1 MVKVELGDR
10 SYSIII
16 KDGALGDCG
25 HRLKKLGLKGR
36 AALVTNPLVNR
47 LYGRRVKASLKE
59 AGFDTIVIILP
70 DGEEYKT
77 LDTAALVYDGLVDH
91 SIERTSPVV
100 ALGGGVIGDIAG
112 FAAATYLRGV
122 PLIQV
127 PTTLLAQVDSSVGGK
142 TGVNHFKGKNLIGA
156 FYQPEAV
163 FIDPMVLKTLDSR
176 QLRAG
181 MAEVIKYGVIVD
193 ERLFAFLEANAG
205 KMSACGRPLA
215 KAIERSCRIKAGVVS
230 ADEHEGGLRAILN
243 FGHTFGHA
251 IEVVSGYGR
260 YLHGEAVAIGMCMA
274 AELSV
279 ELGLCDG
286 LVAARISALVAAY
299 GLPVHA
305 PDIPVDSI
313 LRSLRLDKKVASG
326 AIRFILPTGIGG
338 VVIQKVDEKDIAG
351 FYRRFIKRRLA

>member
-10 SYSIII
+10 SYIITI
-16 KDGALGDCG
+16 KDGALCG
-25 HRLKKLGLKGR
+25 CGQRLKKLGFKGR
-36 AALVTNPLVNR
+36 VALVTNPLVNR
-47 LYGRRVKASLKE
+47 LYGKAVKTSLKE
-59 AGFDTIVIILP
+59 AGFDTTVIILP

-77 LDTAALVYDGLVDH
+77 LDTTAIIYDGLIAH
-91 SIERTSPVV
+91 RMERSSPVL

-122 PLIQV
+122 PFIQI

-142 TGVNHFKGKNLIGA
+142 TGVNHTKGKNLIGA

-163 FIDPMVLKTLDSR
+163 FIDPVVLKTLDKR
-176 QLRAG
+176 QFCAG

-193 ERLFAFLEANAG
+193 ESLFAFLETNAG
-205 KMSACGRPLA
+205 RMSAGGRPLA

-230 ADEHEGGLRAILN
+230 VDEHEAGLRAILN

-274 AELSV
+274 AGLSV
-279 ELGLCDG
+279 ELGLCD
-286 LVAARISALVAAY
+286 AATSRRISGLVAAY
-299 GLPVHA
+299 GLPVLA
-305 PDIPVDSI
+305 PDIPADAVF
-313 LRSLRLDKKVASG
+313 RSLRLDKKVASG
-326 AIRFILPTGIGG
+326 EIRFVLPTAIGS
-338 VVIQKVDEKDIAG
+338 VVIQKVAEKDIVR
-351 FYRRFIKRRLA
+351 FYRRFIKR